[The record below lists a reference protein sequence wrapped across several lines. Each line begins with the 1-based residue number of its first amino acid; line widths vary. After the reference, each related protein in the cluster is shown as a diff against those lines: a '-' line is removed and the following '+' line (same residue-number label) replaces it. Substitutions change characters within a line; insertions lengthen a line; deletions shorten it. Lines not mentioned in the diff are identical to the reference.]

1 MWFIKYEK
9 IKACITEEQKRQT
22 DYDGGI
28 NMKQVTVKIG
38 NVDTVVTV
46 VDSKSK
52 KQILTA
58 NDIEMDTRA
67 EKAVKAA
74 IQKAKICN
82 KPVAR
87 YDAASKSVTLG

>member
-1 MWFIKYEK
+1 
-9 IKACITEEQKRQT
+9 
-22 DYDGGI
+22 
-28 NMKQVTVKIG
+28 MKQVTIKIG

-52 KQILTA
+52 KQVLTP

-67 EKAVKAA
+67 EKAVQAALKKAEV
-74 IQKAKICN
+74 CN

-87 YDAASKSVTLG
+87 YDVSSKTVTLG

>member
-1 MWFIKYEK
+1 M
-9 IKACITEEQKRQT
+9 R
-22 DYDGGI
+22 
-28 NMKQVTVKIG
+28 QVTVKIA

-52 KQILTA
+52 KQVLTT

-74 IQKAKICN
+74 LQKAKIC
-82 KPVAR
+82 KRPVAR
-87 YDAASKSVTLG
+87 YDANSKSVTLG